1 MNSQRQHAF
10 TAIEL
15 IIVISV
21 IMVLAAMIVPATMRV
36 MQKTTVNRAAEA
48 LIRVHRE
55 ARQLAMV
62 GHPVAGSAVHVGVAL
77 VAPADGSPSY
87 AVLLL
92 GTDLTTELMAD
103 DDSDGLPDTGASAR
117 PRLRLNLPPSIEVL
131 VRHGSN
137 PAAPLSGRLGW
148 FYAWRTGE
156 PLATTASSTPI
167 SIGTPGR
174 PVAQPTQTYTSPHAA
189 SDILSLAMPAIPP
202 SPVCS
207 SLSFGHRGGRYQTSV
222 SIYAVGIAHRT
233 DG

>member
-1 MNSQRQHAF
+1 MNGPTQHAF
-10 TAIEL
+10 TAIEM

-21 IMVLAAMIVPATMRV
+21 IMILAAMIVPATMRI
-36 MQKTTVNRAAEA
+36 MQKTTVDRAAEA
-48 LIRVHRE
+48 LIRVHRD
-55 ARQLAMV
+55 ARQLAMA
-62 GHPVAGSAVHVGVAL
+62 GHPVTGSTDHVGVAL
-77 VAPADGSPSY
+77 VVPTDGPIY

-92 GTDLTTELMAD
+92 GEDLTAELMAD
-103 DDSDGLPDTGASAR
+103 DDGDGIPDTGSTAR
-117 PRLRLNLPPSIEVL
+117 PRLRINLPPSIEVL
-131 VRHGSN
+131 VRHGSD

-174 PVAQPTQTYTSPHAA
+174 VAAQPTQTYASPHAA

-207 SLSFGHRGGRYQTSV
+207 SLSFRHRGGRYQTSV